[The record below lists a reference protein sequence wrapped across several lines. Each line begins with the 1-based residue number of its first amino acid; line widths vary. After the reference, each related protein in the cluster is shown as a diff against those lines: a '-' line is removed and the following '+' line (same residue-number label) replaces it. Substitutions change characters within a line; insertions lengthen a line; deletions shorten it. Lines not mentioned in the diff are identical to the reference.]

1 MSTGPTTLPERPNA
15 DQRKRRR
22 GLPRLRDARIRS
34 KLALILVV
42 PVAAVIALAGIRLV
56 SVGQGAYEAS
66 QIRSLTA
73 LSIDISA
80 LTQDLHKERMAA
92 ATYLA
97 TRDNRD
103 NKEAFNL
110 RVRATDERVAAYRS
124 EREQLGSVPAS
135 VRDRLK
141 VIDDHLATL
150 NGTRQEVLDR
160 QQMPVAEVSL
170 RYGIVLDDLVAYG
183 DTLAQQPGAESI
195 ADARRAVAAF
205 AHAKAQVAEEQAVV
219 FTALSG
225 GRIEEEQFSSIL
237 ATLTAQQEALLSF
250 SRSADPTQ
258 RSLVDSTVSGDAVQL
273 SDRVANDL
281 SRSIGKPSLVG
292 RDPAAT
298 AIGAVNDLMR
308 WAEIRLQERLLS
320 QADAVRADV
329 IRQAVVESLLVL
341 LTLAIAV
348 TLAVVL
354 ARSLNESLRRLREGA
369 LSVANHDLPDAV
381 SRLQNVNAI
390 GDGGV
395 DEIVQQVRDPIKLN
409 NRDEVGQVAA
419 AFNVVHREAVRVA
432 AEQAALRTSVSAMF
446 LNLARRSQNL
456 VDRMIGEL
464 DAIERGEE
472 DPKRLAQLFE
482 LDHLATRMRR
492 NDENLLVLAGADSA
506 VPRRDDALLV
516 DVLRAAQSEVEL
528 YNRIEF
534 GTVDT
539 DISVASHAVNDVV
552 RLVAELLD
560 NATRFSP
567 PNTTVVADG
576 RRIRDYVLI
585 QVEDR
590 GLGLSDEQLD
600 SLNRRLAAP
609 PTVDVAAFRLMG
621 LAVVSRLASRYG
633 IRVELRRNVEGGTV
647 AQVTLPNS
655 AVVLPANR
663 GQASLPPARQPLA
676 VEQAPLSQLG
686 SAADPLAGAERGGT
700 ATLTTDQWRTSATPP
715 PARWQAEA
723 RDTGPAVQLGGV
735 TGALP
740 SAPPPAPAAPAPSTP
755 VSGTGWS
762 AGGPTV
768 SYPALDPLP
777 RRTADTEAI
786 APAAPVAAPAYPVTP
801 TYQQVSAAPS
811 AAPVVATPEQPAEAP
826 IFREMEAVWFRS
838 HGNDETT
845 IFTRP
850 KFDEEP
856 APRATQP
863 VASASPGPR
872 LPTRTPGA
880 QASGLST
887 PPPYTPPA
895 AVPAAA
901 VPPAAVPP
909 PPRPAIDPS
918 AWRTAADEGW
928 SRASQAAEPNDGGTT
943 RSGLPKRVPQAQLVP
958 GGIEPK
964 GGRSRARRTPDEVRG
979 LLSAYHRGVQ
989 RGRTAGADIN
999 STSTK
1004 ETNR

>member
-1 MSTGPTTLPERPNA
+1 MSTGPTTLPGSPHA
-15 DQRKRRR
+15 DQRSRRR
-22 GLPRLRDARIRS
+22 RLPRLRDARIRS

-42 PVAAVIALAGIRLV
+42 PVAAVIALATIRLI
-56 SVGQGAYEAS
+56 SVGQGAYEAD
-66 QIRSLTA
+66 QVRALTA
-73 LSIDISA
+73 VSVDVSA
-80 LTQDLHKERMAA
+80 LAQDLHKERMAA
-92 ATYLA
+92 AIFLA
-97 TRDNRD
+97 NPAVTPD
-103 NKEAFNL
+103 AYNL
-110 RVRATDERVAAYRS
+110 RVRRTDERIAAYKE
-124 EREQLGSVPAS
+124 ERGTLGDVSTS

-141 VIDDHLATL
+141 VIDDHLETL

-160 QQMPVAEVSL
+160 AQMPVAEASL

-183 DTLAQQPGAESI
+183 DTLAQQPGAEGL

-205 AHAKAQVAEEQAVV
+205 AHAKAEVQEEEAVA
-219 FTALSG
+219 FTALTAG
-225 GRIEEEQFSSIL
+225 GRIDEEQFSSFV
-237 ATLTAQQEALLSF
+237 ATLTGQQEALLAF
-250 SRSADPTQ
+250 SRAATPEQ
-258 RSLVDSTVSGDAVQL
+258 RALVDRTVSGDAVQL
-273 SDRVANDL
+273 ADRVAGDL
-281 SRSIGKPSLVG
+281 SRSVG
-292 RDPAAT
+292 RPALVT
-298 AIGAVNDLMR
+298 ALDASAAVGAVDDLMR
-308 WAEIRLQERLLS
+308 WAETQLLDELLAD
-320 QADAVRADV
+320 ADAVRTDV
-329 IRQAVVESLLVL
+329 IRQAFVESLLVL
-341 LTLAIAV
+341 LTLAVAV

-354 ARSLNESLRRLREGA
+354 ARSLNDSLRRLREGA

-395 DEIVQQVRDPIKLN
+395 DEIVQQVRDPIKLT
-409 NRDEVGQVAA
+409 NRDEVGQVAV

-446 LNLARRSQNL
+446 LNLARRSQSL

-539 DISVASHAVNDVV
+539 DISVAAHAVNDVV

-560 NATRFSP
+560 NASRFSP
-567 PNTTVVADG
+567 PNTVVVADG

-590 GLGLSDEQLD
+590 GLGLTDDQLD

-655 AVVLPANR
+655 TVVLPANR
-663 GQASLPPARQPLA
+663 GQAPLTRPRQPLA
-676 VEQAPLSQLG
+676 VEPSPLSQVG
-686 SAADPLAGAERGGT
+686 AADALAGAGRGGT
-700 ATLTTDQWRTSATPP
+700 ATLADQWRNTTTPP
-715 PARWQAEA
+715 PARWQTPAEV
-723 RDTGPAVQLGGV
+723 RDTTPAVQLGGM
-735 TGALP
+735 P
-740 SAPPPAPAAPAPSTP
+740 APAPAPAAAPA
-755 VSGTGWS
+755 SGAGWS

-768 SYPALDPLP
+768 AYPALDPLP
-777 RRTADTEAI
+777 KRTPGGEAE
-786 APAAPVAAPAYPVTP
+786 PAAAPAPP
-801 TYQQVSAAPS
+801 AYQPLAAAPAVES
-811 AAPVVATPEQPAEAP
+811 TPAAPVVARPARPAEAP

-838 HGNDETT
+838 HGEDETT

-850 KFDEEP
+850 RFDEPPP
-856 APRATQP
+856 APAQP
-863 VASASPGPR
+863 AAAARPP

-887 PPPYTPPA
+887 PPAYSPPAVPTAPPA
-895 AVPAAA
+895 AAAAAPAAPAPASPVTPAPEPAAA
-901 VPPAAVPP
+901 
-909 PPRPAIDPS
+909 PAIDPE
-918 AWRTAADEGW
+918 AWRTAADDGW
-928 SRASQAAEPNDGGTT
+928 SRASQASEPTTGGTT

-964 GGRSRARRTPDEVRG
+964 SGRDRSRRTPDEVRG

-989 RGRTAGADIN
+989 RGRTAGTDLN